1 MHQASVRFAI
11 AAIAISTALFAQEF
25 RGTLLGR
32 ITDPSGAV
40 IPGATIKARN
50 TATNVTLESNSNES
64 GNFQIPFVTPGDYSV
79 TVASGG
85 FKTSTRN
92 SIRVSLGAQV
102 TIDFTLEVGQAAE
115 SITVDARPPLL
126 NTASADLGQVVSST
140 EVVNIP
146 VSITRNVMDIASL
159 SSNVLGGGGGYTSNS
174 QTDMSISGGGSSRGG
189 NEVMIDGIPNTVA
202 QGSGNIVYVP
212 SMDSVEEVKI
222 HTTLFDASL
231 GHSSGGAI
239 NITTKGGTN
248 ELHGTAYLFKRW
260 KALNAN
266 SWQNNRLN
274 IERAPVN
281 YNQWGF
287 VVGGPLL
294 LPKIYNGRN
303 RTFFSAAVERNT
315 STGPSTRQGR
325 VPSELE
331 RQGDFS
337 QTRNRLG
344 GVFTLFDPNTT
355 VVTGSTA
362 TRQPFPGNRIPA
374 NRLDPFGRGAMNLFP
389 VPTTPGETR
398 INALNWAK
406 QITET
411 TEEKQYSLR
420 MDHLISDKQRLFGRI
435 SKLVRDQIP
444 IRSFPTEYREGG
456 GGDYIRRDFYSA
468 ALDDTFTISPTLV
481 GSLRYGFSRRTEF
494 TSKGGYGLDVDVP
507 IPAQIAQ
514 NQYLSGLPIL
524 RLGENML
531 MVGSGYRP
539 EANDSHALLATFTK
553 IAGSHN
559 LKFGADWRVM
569 RKNNSAVG
577 TAGTGDFTF
586 NPLFSQADPFNVRSS
601 DTSGTAMASVL
612 LGLPNSGS
620 LGFTSPLSMQHHY
633 LAGFVQDDWKATKR
647 LTLNFGVRYE
657 LETPW
662 TERYNRVSYGF
673 DQNAS
678 FPVQIP
684 GSTLQGGIQFAGV
697 GDTPRHQGRIDGN
710 NFGPRIGFAYQ
721 VAPRTV
727 VRGGYGMFFAGQ
739 SFSTGFLGTVGAFDA
754 NTPYVGSL
762 NGGATPFAS
771 FANPFPNGLRQPLG
785 SSAGLMAQAGD
796 SLSFFDDRRVSPYNQ
811 QWQFSIQREL
821 PASLLLEATYMG
833 MLSLKQFE
841 AFNLNEK
848 PDSYLALGA
857 QENTQI
863 PNPFLNLL
871 PPTSTLGQG
880 NTIPQRRLWT
890 AYPQFTDLTIQG
902 ANTGR
907 AIYHAFQLRAD
918 KRLSHGLTA
927 IVNYTLSKVI
937 DNNTTSIV
945 NPRNYRAVSQFDKK
959 HVLRIGTTYQVASLL
974 TSKGMASKVVNNA
987 FGGWLIGAVMS
998 IESGFP
1004 LAITDS
1010 VGRPVRL
1017 RTPSKSGEVSDRLG
1031 DVVVNGV
1038 VQNPYFDTTA
1048 FQRLNNQFVI
1058 SPESPVL
1065 DDLRGP
1071 GVFNLNL
1078 AVTKRVQ
1085 LREKMRLE
1093 LRGEA
1098 VGATNT
1104 PNFGNPGTNI
1114 SNAGTFGV
1122 ITSAGGARQMQMSVR
1137 FVF

>member
-1 MHQASVRFAI
+1 MQKACFRFLLSAFLTS
-11 AAIAISTALFAQEF
+11 AALFGQEF
-25 RGTLLGR
+25 RGSLLGR

-40 IPGATIKARN
+40 IPGATVKARN
-50 TATNVTLESNSNES
+50 TATNVTLETSSNES
-64 GNFQIPFVTPGDYSV
+64 GNYQIPFVTPGDYSLSV
-79 TVASGG
+79 ESGG
-85 FKTSTRN
+85 FKTTTRN
-92 SIRVSLGAQV
+92 GIRVSLGGQV
-102 TIDFTLEVGQAAE
+102 TVDFTLEVGQATE
-115 SITVDARPPLL
+115 SITVDSRPPLL
-126 NTASADLGQVVSST
+126 NTASADLGQVVSSS

-174 QTDMSISGGGSSRGG
+174 QTDMSISGGGSTRGG

-231 GHSSGGAI
+231 GHSRGGAI

-266 SWQNNRLN
+266 SWQNNRLG
-274 IERAPVN
+274 IARQPVN

-287 VVGGPLL
+287 LVGGPVL
-294 LPKIYNGRN
+294 LPKLYNGRN
-303 RTFFSAAVERNT
+303 RTFYSAAVERNS

-337 QTRNRLG
+337 QTRNRQG

-355 VVTGSTA
+355 VVNGNTVS
-362 TRQPFPGNRIPA
+362 RQAFPGNRIPT
-374 NRLDPFGRGAMNLFP
+374 NRLNAFGSGALGLFP
-389 VPTTPGETR
+389 VPTNPGETR

-406 QITET
+406 AITET

-420 MDHLISDKQRLFGRI
+420 MDHVISDKQRLFGRV

-444 IRSFPTEYREGG
+444 IRPFPTEYREGG
-456 GGDYIRRDFYSA
+456 GGDYIRRDFWSA
-468 ALDDTFTISPTLV
+468 ALDDTFTISPTFL
-481 GSLRYGFSRRTEF
+481 GSLRYGFSRRSEF
-494 TSKGGYGLDVDVP
+494 TSKGAYGLSVDVP

-514 NQYLSGLPIL
+514 NQYLAGLPIV
-524 RLGENML
+524 RMGENTP

-539 EANDSHALLATFTK
+539 EANDTHALLATFTK
-553 IAGSHN
+553 IAGTHN

-586 NPLFSQADPFNVRSS
+586 NPLFSQADPFNVRTS
-601 DTSGTAMASVL
+601 DTSGTAMASLL

-633 LAGFVQDDWKATKR
+633 LAGFVQDDWKLSTR
-647 LTLNFGVRYE
+647 LTINVGVRYE

-673 DQNAS
+673 NQNAA

-684 GSTLQGGIQFAGV
+684 GRSLQGGIRFAGV
-697 GDTPRHQGRIDGN
+697 DGASRYQGRIDGN

-721 VAPRTV
+721 AAPRTV
-727 VRGGYGMFFAGQ
+727 VRGGYGMFYSGQ

-754 NTPYVGSL
+754 NTPYIGTL
-762 NGGATPFAS
+762 DGGATPFTS
-771 FANPFPNGLRQPLG
+771 LANPFPNGLRQALG
-785 SSAGLMAQAGD
+785 SQAGLMAQAGD
-796 SLSFFDDRRVSPYNQ
+796 SLSFFDERRVSPYNQ
-811 QWQFSIQREL
+811 QWQLSVQREL

-848 PDSYLALGA
+848 PDSFLPLGA

-863 PNPFLNLL
+863 PNPFLGLL

-890 AYPQFTDLTIQG
+890 AYPQFTDLRIEG

-907 AIYHAFQLRAD
+907 AIYHAFQFRAD

-927 IVNYTLSKVI
+927 IVNYTFSKVI

-959 HVLRIGTTYQVASLL
+959 HVLRVGSTYQVA
-974 TSKGMASKVVNNA
+974 KRFPGNGMAMKVVNQA
-987 FGGWLIGAVMS
+987 FSGWLIATVMS

-1004 LAITDS
+1004 LQITDS

-1017 RTPSKSGEVSDRLG
+1017 RSPAKSGSVGDRLG
-1031 DVVVNGV
+1031 DVVSNGV
-1038 VQNPYFDTTA
+1038 VQNPYFDIGA
-1048 FQRLNNQFVI
+1048 FQRLSNQFVI
-1058 SPESPVL
+1058 SPESPYL

-1078 AVTKRVQ
+1078 AVTKRFPI
-1085 LREKMRLE
+1085 REKIRLE
-1093 LRGEA
+1093 IRGEA

-1104 PNFGNPGTNI
+1104 PNFDSPGTNI
-1114 SNAGTFGV
+1114 SNAATFGV
-1122 ITSAGGARQMQMSVR
+1122 INGAGGARQMQMSAR